1 MNGDRVAVVCTPCL
15 GHSRHDDETVFAK
28 SPLADIAR
36 CIYAGRETG
45 GCWVMSEA
53 TSEVSTHSSQ
63 YRVSVCP
70 EGVSAARG
78 GRVLGFL
85 FVLKVQY
92 PASLRLLCSSY
103 GFTAL
108 ATVHTDES
116 GFSTTFQFYRSRR
129 RPAPVPGAFIQTFYR
144 VPTHLRNKRESEKGR
159 AHARGCRETLCEG
172 SVWRYLRLSC

>member
-1 MNGDRVAVVCTPCL
+1 MTKPCL
-15 GHSRHDDETVFAK
+15 QKVLWLTSQDVSMR
-28 SPLADIAR
+28 AR
-36 CIYAGRETG
+36 RETG

-116 GFSTTFQFYRSRR
+116 GFSTTFQFYRG
-129 RPAPVPGAFIQTFYR
+129 PAGVRLPSPGLLYKPFIVYR
-144 VPTHLRNKRESEKGR
+144 HISVINARAKKGER
-159 AHARGCRETLCEG
+159 MQEAVE
-172 SVWRYLRLSC
+172 RLSVRGQYGDT